1 MIPMLTEGEILKEAR
16 SMKGDM
22 TAVYRHLHRH
32 PEVAHKERQT
42 NLYIRKELDDMGVS
56 WLAPADNITIAVLDS
71 GIEGATVGL
80 RCDTDALPVKEE
92 TGLPYASETEGV
104 MHACGHDAHMAIGL
118 GAISILKRHPGEWRG
133 RVKAI
138 FQPAEE
144 GENGADQVIATG
156 LVDDVDVF
164 FAIHV
169 WSPYE
174 SGTLHVAPVAVSAA
188 VNMFT
193 IRLRGKGG
201 HGATPERCADA
212 IVAGASLVTSLQ
224 TVVSR
229 AVSPMEPAVLTIGSF
244 HGGTAGNI
252 IAQEAVLKGTIRTL
266 REETRAKASESLKRY
281 AENTAHM
288 YGCEAEVEDIRVSD
302 VVRNDPRAAKV
313 VEECARRLVSAD
325 AVGTQQTMM
334 LGDDFAN
341 YGRIAP
347 YCYAQLG
354 IADSEKRTDYAHH
367 SGSFRTDEDAL
378 PLGTAW
384 MASVAAR
391 LGSEWKEAKQWARFQ
406 ICRIHD
412 T

>member
-1 MIPMLTEGEILKEAR
+1 MLTEEEILREAQGIQGYI
-16 SMKGDM
+16 S
-22 TAVYRHLHRH
+22 AAYRYAHSH

-42 NLYIRKELDDMGVS
+42 NLYIRKELDDMEVP

-71 GIEGATVGL
+71 GIPGATVGL

-118 GAISILKRHPGEWRG
+118 GTIKILKKHQGRWRG
-133 RVKAI
+133 KVKVI

-144 GENGADQVIATG
+144 GENGADKVIATG
-156 LVDDVDVF
+156 LVDDINVF
-164 FAIHV
+164 FAVHV
-169 WSPYE
+169 WSPHK
-174 SGTLHVAPVAVSAA
+174 SGTLHVSPVTVSAA

-193 IRLRGKGG
+193 VRLTGKGG
-201 HGATPERCADA
+201 HGATPEKCADA

-229 AVSPMEPAVLTIGSF
+229 GVSPMEPAVLTIGSF

-266 REETRAKASESLKRY
+266 REETRAKASESLRRF
-281 AENTAHM
+281 ARDTAHM
-288 YGCEAEVEDIRVSD
+288 YGCEAQVEDIWVSD
-302 VVRNDPRAAKV
+302 VVRNDPRAAEI
-313 VEECARRLVSAD
+313 VERCAYKLVPAD
-325 AVGTQQTMM
+325 LVGTQQTMM

-354 IADSEKRTDYAHH
+354 IGDKDKQTDYAHH
-367 SGSFRTDEDAL
+367 NGKFRVDEDVL

-384 MASVAAR
+384 MASAAIR
-391 LGSEWKEAKQWARFQ
+391 FGSEWK
-406 ICRIHD
+406 D
-412 T
+412 NV